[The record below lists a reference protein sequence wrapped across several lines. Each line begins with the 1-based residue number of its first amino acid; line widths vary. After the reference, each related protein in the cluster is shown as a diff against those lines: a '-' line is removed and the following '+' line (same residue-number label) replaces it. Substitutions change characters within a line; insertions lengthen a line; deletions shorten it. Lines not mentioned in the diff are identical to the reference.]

1 MPRIYSA
8 IKYRTVTNVFGMNY
22 LRLRVQR
29 IYMDVEPYLVEA
41 DAPTARAIDFL
52 DARDLPPPEPLTKTL
67 NRLATLDEETV
78 FVQLNDRTPQFLFP
92 KLDDRGFTYST
103 VETDEGVLTA
113 IWRP

>member
-1 MPRIYSA
+1 
-8 IKYRTVTNVFGMNY
+8 
-22 LRLRVQR
+22 
-29 IYMDVEPYLVEA
+29 MDVEPYLAEA

-92 KLDDRGFTYST
+92 KLDDRGFLYDS
-103 VETDEGVLTA
+103 VETDEGTLTA

>member
-1 MPRIYSA
+1 
-8 IKYRTVTNVFGMNY
+8 
-22 LRLRVQR
+22 
-29 IYMDVEPYLVEA
+29 MDVEPYLAEV
-41 DAPTARAIDFL
+41 DAPSARAIDFL

-92 KLDDRGFTYST
+92 KLDDRGFVYNT
-103 VETDEGVLTA
+103 VEIDEGVLTA